1 MKLFESSGS
10 SIHCNQISKAIHELS
25 CAEAKFKSRNNL
37 PKHPWNFSI
46 CAIYIQGDNS
56 EDNDENVAEKE
67 VEFHADDA
75 KFMQLVSRNYI
86 KTCSIVTNKFLP
98 FFLSKSFYYYYYYLQ
113 NY

>member
-1 MKLFESSGS
+1 MNSGT
-10 SIHCNQISKAIHELS
+10 QKP
-25 CAEAKFKSRNNL
+25 KFKSRNNL

-98 FFLSKSFYYYYYYLQ
+98 FFFSPKATTTYKIISIHIPNSLYTITIYTKV
-113 NY
+113 